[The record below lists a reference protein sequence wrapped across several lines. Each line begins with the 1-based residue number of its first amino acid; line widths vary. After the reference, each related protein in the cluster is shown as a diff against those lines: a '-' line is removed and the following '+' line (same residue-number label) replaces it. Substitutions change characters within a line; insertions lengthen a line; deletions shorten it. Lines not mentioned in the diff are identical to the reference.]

1 MMLLLVALSI
11 NGRIVVR
18 NRRMETVD
26 EGEVLAKA
34 RELSGRILES
44 LGRR

>member
-1 MMLLLVALSI
+1 V
-11 NGRIVVR
+11 NGKVVVR

-26 EGEVLAKA
+26 EGEVLSKA
-34 RELSGRILES
+34 RELQGRILES